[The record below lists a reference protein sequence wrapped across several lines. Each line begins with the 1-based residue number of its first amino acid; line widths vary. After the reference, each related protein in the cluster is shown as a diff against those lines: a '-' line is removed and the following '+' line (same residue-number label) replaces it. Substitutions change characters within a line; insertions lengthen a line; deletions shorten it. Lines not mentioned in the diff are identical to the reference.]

1 MQKKLTCM
9 RVCNKDVQ
17 NTNKPHAKK
26 TCKEMQ
32 KNSLVWECAF
42 PSLALRHQRCKQRHQ
57 YSWFI
62 HQFTSFDSF
71 KHTKSI
77 TQNAALQTPTSITIY
92 APGSSIYSQFGCSPV
107 IENNVWGPDFVPGQS
122 GVCDVVVPA
131 NNFISFHVLLI
142 YFDKN
147 FFLNRTREC
156 FSEHIGL
163 EYDVIVM
170 SN

>member
-1 MQKKLTCM
+1 M
-9 RVCNKDVQ
+9 RVHNKVVQ
-17 NTNKPHAKK
+17 NTNTQMQKSMQRNAKK
-26 TCKEMQ
+26 NHLYE
-32 KNSLVWECAF
+32 SAHF
-42 PSLALRHQRCKQRHQ
+42 PPLLSVTSAANNAISIRD
-57 YSWFI
+57 SWDSR
-62 HQFTSFDSF
+62 QFTSFDSF

-92 APGSSIYSQFGCSPV
+92 APGSSIYSQCGCSPV

-142 YFDKN
+142 YFDNN